1 MEIIAVEGLP
11 EVEPGIDLP
20 GLLTAHF
27 AAAKDPL
34 QDGDIVVVTSKIVSK
49 AEARFVDLGT
59 VTPSPEACLLAKEVC
74 KDPALVELVLRE
86 STAIVRKARHV
97 LITRHR
103 LGHVMANAGIDAS
116 NVGSGTGDQVL
127 LLPEDPDA
135 SARAIREAIARQL
148 DRDVAVIIS
157 DSFGRPWRLGTT
169 NVAVGVAGMPALV
182 DQRGAVDRDGRVL
195 QMTLIAV
202 ADSIAGAAGLVM
214 GEADEGLPVAIVR
227 GAAIPGL
234 PQTSAA
240 LIRPASEDLFQ

>member
-1 MEIIAVEGLP
+1 VEIIAVEGLP
-11 EVEPGIDLP
+11 EVDPGIDLP
-20 GLLTAHF
+20 GLLTDHF
-27 AAAKDPL
+27 KAASDSL
-34 QDGDIVVVTSKIVSK
+34 LDGDIVVVTSKIVSK

-59 VTPSPEACLLAKEVC
+59 VTPSPEACLLAEEVC

-86 STAIVRKARHV
+86 SAAIVRKARHV

-127 LLPEDPDA
+127 LLPQNPDA
-135 SARAIREAIARQL
+135 SAQAIRDAITRQL
-148 DRDVAVIIS
+148 DRDVAVIVS

-169 NVAVGVAGMPALV
+169 NVAVGVAGMPALI

-202 ADSIAGAAGLVM
+202 ADSIAGAAGLMM

-227 GAAIPGL
+227 GAAVQGL
-234 PQTSAA
+234 PQTSSA

>member
-11 EVEPGIDLP
+11 EVDPGIDLP
-20 GLLTAHF
+20 GLLTVHF
-27 AAAKDPL
+27 AAASDPL

-49 AEARFVDLGT
+49 AEVRVVSLGT
-59 VTPSPEACLLAKEVC
+59 VIPSPEACLLAEEVC

-116 NVGSGTGDQVL
+116 NVGSKTGDQVL
-127 LLPEDPDA
+127 LLPENPDE
-135 SARAIREAIARQL
+135 SAQAIREAITRKL
-148 DRDVAVIIS
+148 GCDVAVIIS

-240 LIRPASEDLFQ
+240 LIRPANEDLFQ